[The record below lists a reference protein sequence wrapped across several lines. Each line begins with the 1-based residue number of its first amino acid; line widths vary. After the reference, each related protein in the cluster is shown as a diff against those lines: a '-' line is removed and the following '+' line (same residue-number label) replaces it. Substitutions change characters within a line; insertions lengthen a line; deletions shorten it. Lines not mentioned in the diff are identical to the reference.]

1 MKLHIHISLPPCLL
15 AVVLLLPAT
24 AIAEDKL
31 YRYLN
36 EQGNIVVD
44 QQIPNEYVS
53 GGYEVINEKGIVL
66 EVVPRALTPEE
77 QIIEFE
83 RKRAEEA
90 AQAEENR
97 LKAWD
102 ESLLLR
108 YSTVA
113 DIEAA
118 RERALDSLRI
128 RLSIL
133 NANRRSLVQ
142 RVENYQA
149 QAAEIERTGGTVDK
163 LRLRTVQD
171 LQEQIGVTERAIVE
185 RQGEIEEVSKIFQAD
200 IDRFGQLQDMVEF
213 RRSASLQED

>member
-1 MKLHIHISLPPCLL
+1 MKKQNPQSLILL
-15 AVVLLLPAT
+15 ALALLLPA
-24 AIAEDKL
+24 AASAEDRL
-31 YRYLN
+31 YRYFN
-36 EQGNIVVD
+36 EQGNVVVD
-44 QQIPNEYVS
+44 QQIPNEFLH
-53 GGYEVINEKGIVL
+53 GGYEVINEKGVVL

-77 QIIEFE
+77 QAIENA
-83 RKRAEEA
+83 RKRAEEEA
-90 AQAEENR
+90 VAEENR

-108 YSTVA
+108 YSTVE

-133 NANRRSLVQ
+133 SSNRRSLIQ

-149 QAAEIERTGGTVDK
+149 QAAEIERSGAKVDK
-163 LRLRTVQD
+163 LRLQTVQE

-200 IDRFGQLQDMVEF
+200 IDRFALLQDMVEF
-213 RRSASLQED
+213 RRSASLEED